1 MRKLLKY
8 EMRAMNRRLFP
19 VYIGMLAIALLNY
32 LFGFGLVLRGSNS
45 LTTDFLE
52 TLPEP
57 LFMIVS
63 VIQITITALFFGLM
77 VGMAVVWLITTI
89 NRFRKGLLGREGYLM
104 FTLPVTTGRLVGA
117 KLLAASIHLLLS
129 ALVALLSFFIL
140 MGIPELFEFL
150 VDVNGFAV
158 IRDLN
163 RAMPTWPLIV
173 LEGLVVFILSAFK
186 SILLFYLAMAIGHLS
201 NRHRTLLSV
210 VAYIGITTVLSM
222 LTAFFFSGLAVLD
235 AGGLL
240 TGIARFF
247 ETQPHLSAHVSLIGA
262 ILVTVLQCAL
272 FWFPTL
278 YILNNR
284 LNLE

>member
-45 LTTDFLE
+45 LTTEFLE
-52 TLPEP
+52 SMPQP
-57 LFMIVS
+57 LFVIVS

-77 VGMAVVWLITTI
+77 VGMMVVWLMTTI

-129 ALVALLSFFIL
+129 CTVAVLSFCIL
-140 MGIPELFEFL
+140 MGIPELFRLFA
-150 VDVNGFAV
+150 DVNWFTAL
-158 IRDLN
+158 RDLT
-163 RAMPTWPLIV
+163 RAMPTWPLLILESLV
-173 LEGLVVFILSAFK
+173 LFLLSAFK
-186 SILLFYLAMAIGHLS
+186 SILLFYLAMALGHLS

-222 LTAFFFSGLAVLD
+222 LAAFFFSGLAMFD
-235 AGGLL
+235 AVGLL
-240 TGIARFF
+240 SKISLFF
-247 ETQPHLSAHVSLIGA
+247 ETQPHLSAHVSLIA
-262 ILVTVLQCAL
+262 AVLATLLQCAI

-278 YILNNR
+278 YILNRR